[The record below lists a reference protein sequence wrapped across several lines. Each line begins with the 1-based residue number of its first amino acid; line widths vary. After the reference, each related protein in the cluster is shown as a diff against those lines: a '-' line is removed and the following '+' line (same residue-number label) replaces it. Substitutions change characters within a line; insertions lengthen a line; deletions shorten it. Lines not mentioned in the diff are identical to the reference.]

1 MNTTINN
8 ATSEQEELTF
18 EKKLVALQ
26 DNMLHF
32 ALSLT
37 TNKDQAQDLTQES
50 ILKALTNKDKFYE
63 NTNFKGWV
71 FTIMHNLFLNNYRK
85 ITKSNT
91 LIDNTENLHNL
102 NLPQDSGFDSPDTH
116 YSINEINKA
125 IESFSVDYK
134 VPFRMYIKGYK
145 YEEIAEEI
153 NLPVGTVKSRIFFTR
168 KKLQNELLDFRF
180 S

>member
-1 MNTTINN
+1 MKTTINN

-18 EKKLVALQ
+18 ENKLVALQ

-32 ALSLT
+32 ALALT

-91 LIDNTENLHNL
+91 QIDSTENLHNL

-116 YSINEINKA
+116 LSINEIHQA
-125 IESFSVDYK
+125 IEGFSADYK

-145 YEEIAEEI
+145 YEEIAQEI

-168 KKLQNELLDFRF
+168 KKLQTQLQDFRF